1 MTTDICVLQNIKGQ
15 EEQGLTDVDSFTV
28 PQNWKTG
35 VGQNWVVLIQDREG
49 RPDSQWFEAFTAVGS
64 RCFLK
69 FPWDIYELSLEI
81 IFLPL

>member
-49 RPDSQWFEAFTAVGS
+49 RPDSQ
-64 RCFLK
+64 
-69 FPWDIYELSLEI
+69 
-81 IFLPL
+81 